1 MCGCQGRWARGI
13 FFAVIICVVD
23 FELLWISFK
32 IQYICF
38 IIISLNAF
46 ECSEVRFPF
55 SFF

>member
-1 MCGCQGRWARGI
+1 M

-23 FELLWISFK
+23 FFELWISFK

-46 ECSEVRFPF
+46 DVALKFVFPF
-55 SFF
+55 FFFFLEG

>member
-1 MCGCQGRWARGI
+1 M

-23 FELLWISFK
+23 FFELLLISLK

-46 ECSEVRFPF
+46 DVALKFVF
-55 SFF
+55 LFFFFFFEG